1 MYKLFHNNRCSK
13 SRECKKILDEKNI
26 SFKTIDFSKI
36 GLSKKQLSNMIDK
49 ILTDYKKI
57 IRTNEN
63 EFLKN
68 PFDLDNKE
76 KIINFLNQYPS
87 CLQRPMFFN
96 GVNYIICRP
105 PKKVLEALK
114 VVEGVGFEPT

>member
-1 MYKLFHNNRCSK
+1 MFKLFHNNRCSK

-26 SFKTIDFSKI
+26 LFKTVDYSKI

-68 PFDLDNKE
+68 PFDITNKK
-76 KIINFLNQYPS
+76 KIINFLNQYPN

-105 PKKVLEALK
+105 PKKVLEALE

>member
-57 IRTNEN
+57 VRTNEN

-114 VVEGVGFEPT
+114 MVEGVGLEPT

>member
-1 MYKLFHNNRCSK
+1 MFKLFHNNRCSK

-26 SFKTIDFSKI
+26 LFKTVDYSKI

-68 PFDLDNKE
+68 PFDITNK
-76 KIINFLNQYPS
+76 
-87 CLQRPMFFN
+87 
-96 GVNYIICRP
+96 
-105 PKKVLEALK
+105 KKL
-114 VVEGVGFEPT
+114 